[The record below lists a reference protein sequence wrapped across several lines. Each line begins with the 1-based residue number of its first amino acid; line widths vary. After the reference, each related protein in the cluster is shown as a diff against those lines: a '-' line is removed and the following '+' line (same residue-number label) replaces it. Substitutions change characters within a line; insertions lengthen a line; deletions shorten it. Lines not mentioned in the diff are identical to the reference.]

1 MPATGS
7 TLNKQLTER
16 LVAPTVLV
24 KPGLYKLSDEASPL
38 LPFHIARRFLWR
50 SKVQSLLIILG
61 IAVGIGTQVFVGS
74 LITSLQASLLDT
86 TVGTSAHV
94 TLTAEDE
101 GDRLRL
107 DGAIAGA
114 LDDADI
120 TAVAP
125 QHRVSVLARFGDEAD
140 PLVLR
145 LMEPEARDSI
155 YELDAQMVE
164 GVSRTEAGEVLV
176 GVDFAEDAGI
186 TIGDELSLLTE
197 AGAEIETSVAG
208 IFDLGVAA
216 VNAGTAF
223 GTMELA
229 PDVLELPADEWDL
242 VEVQV
247 ADVFGSDA
255 IAARFD
261 AVDGVAAADWQE
273 ENASLLSGLQSQSI
287 SSIMIQVFVVIAV
300 GLGIASTLAIAAV
313 QKTRQI
319 GILKALGLTDPA
331 SGAVFVWQAA
341 VLGMIGTALGIG
353 VGWALIAGFDAAASS
368 SAGLFPIS
376 IDPAFVAISAA
387 IGVGIALLSALIPYR
402 RTSRLDPIEVIQNG

>member
-1 MPATGS
+1 M
-7 TLNKQLTER
+7 
-16 LVAPTVLV
+16 
-24 KPGLYKLSDEASPL
+24 

-61 IAVGIGTQVFVGS
+61 IALGIGTQVFVGS

-86 TVGTSAHV
+86 TVGRSAHV
-94 TLTAEDE
+94 TLTAEGE
-101 GDRLRL
+101 GDRLRVG
-107 DGAIAGA
+107 DAVAGGLEDPA
-114 LDDADI
+114 I

-155 YELDAQMVE
+155 YELDAQMVD
-164 GVSRTEAGEVLV
+164 GVSRTQAGEVLV

-186 TIGDELSLLTE
+186 GVGDEMSLLTE
-197 AGAEIETSVAG
+197 AGAEIDASVAG

-223 GTMELA
+223 GTTELA
-229 PDVLELPADEWDL
+229 PNVLDLPAAEWDL
-242 VEVQV
+242 VEIQV
-247 ADVFGSDA
+247 SDVFGSDA
-255 IAARFD
+255 IAARLD
-261 AVDGVAAADWQE
+261 GIDGVAATDWQA

-341 VLGMIGTALGIG
+341 VLGMVGTTLGIG

-368 SAGLFPIS
+368 SAGLFPVN